1 MNRIAGRCAAN
12 PSDRSSSTLHLAA
25 FAFGLLAFGSC
36 QNGPDDG
43 PAVDS
48 RQFQDVAVPDGFRL
62 RDRHHESW
70 SREDASFRRGHFVY
84 VGPASIEAAATYGLQ
99 RMPHHSWQLL
109 EDGEAT
115 EAGKSMRFER
125 GIYSAVYQFTHGEG
139 VTQMVVDYD
148 TDYTRR

>member
-1 MNRIAGRCAAN
+1 MNRIAGRRAAN
-12 PSDRSSSTLHLAA
+12 PSDRSSSTLRLAVLA
-25 FAFGLLAFGSC
+25 LGLLALESC
-36 QNGPDDG
+36 QNGPDG
-43 PAVDS
+43 GSAVDS

-70 SREDASFRRGHFVY
+70 SREVSSFRSGHFVY
-84 VGPASIEAAATYGLQ
+84 VGASSIDAAATYVVQ
-99 RMPHHSWQLL
+99 RMPHHSWRLL
-109 EDGEAT
+109 EDGETT
-115 EAGKSMRFER
+115 EAGKTIRFER